1 MAQNKTQDGGYECSK
16 ENDTV
21 IDMRDTSSTLPSLN
35 MGVYTFD
42 NLSITEL
49 NDKFS
54 RGIAA
59 YLKRLAKRRLSGNKV
74 EEHDDGITFTVD
86 TSKLFEEE
94 GEL

>member
-1 MAQNKTQDGGYECSK
+1 MAQNKTQDGGYEYSK

-42 NLSITEL
+42 NLSITE
-49 NDKFS
+49 
-54 RGIAA
+54 GIAA

-74 EEHDDGITFTVD
+74 EE
-86 TSKLFEEE
+86 
-94 GEL
+94 

>member
-42 NLSITEL
+42 NLSITE
-49 NDKFS
+49 
-54 RGIAA
+54 GIAA
-59 YLKRLAKRRLSGNKV
+59 YLKRLTKV
-74 EEHDDGITFTVD
+74 EERDGGIAFTVD
-86 TSKLFEEE
+86 TNPK
-94 GEL
+94 

>member
-42 NLSITEL
+42 NLSITE
-49 NDKFS
+49 
-54 RGIAA
+54 GIVA
-59 YLKRLAKRRLSGNKV
+59 YLKRWPKEGYPVTKV
-74 EEHDDGITFTVD
+74 EERDGGIAFTVD
-86 TSKLFEEE
+86 TNPK
-94 GEL
+94 